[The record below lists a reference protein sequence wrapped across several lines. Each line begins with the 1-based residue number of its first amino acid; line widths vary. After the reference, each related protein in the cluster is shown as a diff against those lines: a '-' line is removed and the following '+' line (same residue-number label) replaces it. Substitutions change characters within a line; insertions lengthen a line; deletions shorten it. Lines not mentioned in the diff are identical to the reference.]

1 MHGSTLRALRP
12 PLLAVGV
19 GLLLLGVLLGFDAQ
33 PALAGSDSAC
43 GEDGAQPSGAI
54 YRICLPDAPM
64 PWNGQ
69 LVVYA
74 HGYVD
79 PTQPVGLP
87 EDQLSIPG
95 FGSIADIVTVQGYA
109 FAATS
114 YRRNGLAIQEG
125 VADIM
130 ELLDIFEQTVGVPRR
145 VLLIGVSEGGAIATF
160 AVERHPDR
168 IDGGLALCGPY
179 GDFQRQVDHFSDFRT
194 VFDYFFPGVMPPTP
208 IDIPGELLTTW
219 NTGFYSETLRPVL
232 VDPANAIS
240 ITQVLSV
247 TQAPIDAAAPATTT
261 VETFERILWYNV
273 FSTNDGKAQLGGNP
287 FDNFAT
293 HYTGSLDD
301 VALNI
306 GVFRTTA
313 DPAAR
318 AVISDQY
325 QTTGI
330 LSVPLITM
338 HTTGDPVVPYV
349 QAELYG
355 QKVTAQGS
363 NAFYNH
369 HRVEAYGHC
378 TFDPFALL
386 GAFSE
391 LTGKA
396 AFKPATFLPIVK
408 K

>member
-1 MHGSTLRALRP
+1 MHRPTLRALRP
-12 PLLAVGV
+12 SLLAVGV
-19 GLLLLGVLLGFDAQ
+19 GLLLLCTLLGLNAQ
-33 PALAGSDSAC
+33 PALAESDAAC
-43 GEDGAQPSGAI
+43 GEDGTQPSGAI

-145 VLLIGVSEGGAIATF
+145 VLLIGVSEGGAITAF

-179 GDFQRQVDHFSDFRT
+179 GDFQRQVDHFADFRT
-194 VFDYFFPGVMPPTP
+194 VFDYFFPGVIPPTP
-208 IDIPGELLTTW
+208 IDIPDELLTTW
-219 NTGFYSETLRPVL
+219 STSFYSETLRPAL

-240 ITQVLSV
+240 LTQVLSV

-273 FSTNDGKAQLGGNP
+273 FSTNDGVAQLGGNP
-287 FDNFAT
+287 FDNFET
-293 HYTGSLDD
+293 RYTGSLDD
-301 VALNI
+301 TALNI
-306 GVFRTTA
+306 GVFRAEA
-313 DPAAR
+313 DPTAR
-318 AVISDQY
+318 AVISDHY

-355 QKVTAQGS
+355 QKVAAQGS

-386 GAFSE
+386 VAFSE